1 MSERADLVFF
11 HKARQKVLFSRLSGG
26 QEAVDAPESE
36 AATGSLSRL
45 PLICFGEIAQRP
57 SCLSPSFPDLFRTS
71 EPPVSLCSTAAAE
84 AQMWIGKENL
94 FRRVWSTLNTTY
106 ISPSLFLLGDID
118 PPPLIFPESPE
129 SSGLVG
135 LHIGL

>member
-57 SCLSPSFPDLFRTS
+57 SCLSPSFPDLFRF
-71 EPPVSLCSTAAAE
+71 AAG
-84 AQMWIGKENL
+84 QN
-94 FRRVWSTLNTTY
+94 FRAAGVTLQHGGCRGANVDRKRK
-106 ISPSLFLLGDID
+106 F
-118 PPPLIFPESPE
+118 
-129 SSGLVG
+129 V
-135 LHIGL
+135 